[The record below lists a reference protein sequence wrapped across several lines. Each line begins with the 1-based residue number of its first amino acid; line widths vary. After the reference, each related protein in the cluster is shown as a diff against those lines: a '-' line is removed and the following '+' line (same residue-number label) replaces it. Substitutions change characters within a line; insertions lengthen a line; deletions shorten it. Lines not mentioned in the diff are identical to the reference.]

1 MVSTLLSLQNGYQ
14 CRFYFQRECKTGCK
28 VTKKAVKE
36 KHPMAQATPESDFCA
51 VVFCLCQSAIRLC
64 MRRLSNIF
72 VSFYFLTL
80 ILNFY
85 NIIAFYAS
93 EKYLFGNKLFAFA
106 EFGEIVRRKSKRRRG
121 VDFPF
126 AFLYNNYGLASPYKM
141 PCAIIAFAT
150 FMNPATLAPFT

>member
-72 VSFYFLTL
+72 VSFCFLTL

-106 EFGEIVRRKSKRRRG
+106 EFGKLSGEKARG
-121 VDFPF
+121 GEVLISPSPF
-126 AFLYNNYGLASPYKM
+126 FIITMALRLLIKCLVPSLPSP
-141 PCAIIAFAT
+141 PS
-150 FMNPATLAPFT
+150 